1 MIMSNNN
8 SGKPNC
14 PICLN
19 DITNPF
25 YAHANNNGRRHPF
38 HKQCLKRHIKSG
50 RNSCPVC
57 RVNLSRNNIQNILTP
72 IVGPNANN
80 YNQGVNSNANNNG
93 NNGNNG
99 RSNNNGNNGGSNNNG
114 RSRNLANAYYNG
126 GRSNN
131 NTNHRIEITMI
142 NNNGNYRSNR
152 SINESSFIWLYD
164 DTSWFV
170 PSRGLFHTERNNNYP
185 RSMWDLMD
193 WTTEIESTIFNY
205 VMENDILD
213 RFIGPRRQQ
222 ALPTM
227 LRFFDWLPDEDR
239 ARCYAFY
246 YGSNNGNNHVATHI
260 SRAARQAYVDLI
272 PEYIETAPNH
282 GSFIIH

>member
-38 HKQCLKRHIKSG
+38 HKQCLKRYIKSG
-50 RNSCPVC
+50 QNSCPVC
-57 RVNLSRNNIQNILTP
+57 RANLSRNNIQNILTP
-72 IVGPNANN
+72 IVGSNVNN
-80 YNQGVNSNANNNG
+80 YNQGSISNANNNG
-93 NNGNNG
+93 NNGRSNNNGNNG
-99 RSNNNGNNGGSNNNG
+99 RSNNNGNNGGSNNN
-114 RSRNLANAYYNG
+114 R
-126 GRSNN
+126 
-131 NTNHRIEITMI
+131 NHRIEITMI
-142 NNNGNYRSNR
+142 NNNGNNRSNR
-152 SINESSFIWLYD
+152 SFNPNSFTWLYD

-170 PSRGLFHTERNNNYP
+170 PSRGLFHTERNNNLP
-185 RSMWDLMD
+185 RSMWDLFD